1 MYFFNKSLV
10 HSADG
15 LLGIH
20 HLGILLEDLYPA
32 RAKWYFIGMELEIP
46 ISTLNSIDK
55 LHSTNKD
62 CLCELLQ
69 CWLKGVAPRPSL
81 VALIKALRSS
91 GVEEYCLAQKLA
103 QQYCPQLMDTRATTT
118 EGKSQ
123 CK

>member
-1 MYFFNKSLV
+1 
-10 HSADG
+10 
-15 LLGIH
+15 
-20 HLGILLEDLYPA
+20 
-32 RAKWYFIGMELEIP
+32 MELGLP
-46 ISTLNSIDK
+46 ISTLNSIEK
-55 LHSTNKD
+55 PHSTDKD

-69 CWLKGVAPRPSL
+69 YWLKGITPRPSL

-103 QQYCPQLMDTRATTT
+103 QQYCPQLVDTRATSP

>member
-1 MYFFNKSLV
+1 M
-10 HSADG
+10 
-15 LLGIH
+15 GIH
-20 HLGILLEDLYPA
+20 HLGIVLEELYPA
-32 RAKWYFIGMELEIP
+32 RAKWYFIGMELGLP
-46 ISTLNSIDK
+46 ISTLNSIEK
-55 LHSTNKD
+55 PHSTDKV

-69 CWLKGVAPRPSL
+69 YWLKGITPHPSL

-103 QQYCPQLMDTRATTT
+103 QQYCPHLMDTRATTT